1 MSILIKI
8 NLDLKVVTKRVII
21 NIICYNYPI
30 SGVFY
35 CYIESIYFV
44 SFEKYIISILNKMEY
59 NKVSYY
65 TDIILFYKCSKQ

>member
-8 NLDLKVVTKRVII
+8 NLDLKVVTKIVII

-35 CYIESIYFV
+35 RYIESIYFV

-65 TDIILFYKCSKQ
+65 TNIIYFVL